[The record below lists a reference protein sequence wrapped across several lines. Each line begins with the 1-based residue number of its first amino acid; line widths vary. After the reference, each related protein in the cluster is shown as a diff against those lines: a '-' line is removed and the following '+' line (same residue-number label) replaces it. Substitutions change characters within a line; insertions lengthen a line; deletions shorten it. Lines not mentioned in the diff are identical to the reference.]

1 MDLFKKILIIIVII
15 LFIYIVC
22 RLLKSR
28 VKVEKE
34 ISKENFSLFSDP
46 TQNELNKLINSKGV
60 IIQNSDNEI
69 LPLKEYCIKSSYNT
83 ALTGNHVNLDMIK
96 YVISRGC
103 RFLDFEV
110 FYIGQTTLDINNNS
124 ITTYTPQVAYSTDST
139 YTTINT
145 ENSILLD
152 KVLTTVISNAFSST
166 CTNPKDPIFI
176 NLRIKSKNTDI
187 YRAVAASIDNT
198 IRERMYLDTD
208 STDDPQPAKK
218 VTNETVLSDIN
229 GKIIVCIDKTI
240 VRNYKDYASCKLVKG
255 PCYDLTNYINIE
267 TGSEDLNLI
276 RYSDVMD
283 QCVIPIKINDDNIT
297 TNVKTIKY
305 VVPNSKNDNTQ
316 NPDISDFVLKY
327 SAQISAFRFYIND
340 SQLYQYEEFFDDN
353 GSAFVPIAIAIPY
366 FQKLSD

>member
-1 MDLFKKILIIIVII
+1 MDLFKIILIIIVII
-15 LFIYIVC
+15 LFCYIVWK
-22 RLLKSR
+22 LLKSR
-28 VKVEKE
+28 PLLQN
-34 ISKENFSLFSDP
+34 ISKENFSVFSDP
-46 TQNELNKLINSKGV
+46 TQNEFNKLINSKGV
-60 IIQNSDNEI
+60 ILQNSDNENH
-69 LPLKEYCIKSSYNT
+69 PLKEYCIKASYNT

-96 YVISRGC
+96 YVIGRGC

-110 FYIGQTTLDINNNS
+110 FYIGQTTVDINNNT

-139 YTTINT
+139 FTTIDT

-176 NLRIKSKNTDI
+176 NLRIKSKNTDV

-198 IRERMYLDTD
+198 LKERMYLDTE
-208 STDDPQPAKK
+208 SKNDPQPAKR
-218 VTNETVLSDIN
+218 VTNETLLSDIK
-229 GKIIVCIDKTI
+229 GKIIICVDKTI
-240 VRNYKDYASCKLVKG
+240 VRNYKDYSSCKSIHG
-255 PCYDLTNYINIE
+255 PCYDLTDYINIE

-276 RYSDVMD
+276 RYSDILD
-283 QCVIPIKINDDNIT
+283 QCVIPTKINDDNIT

-353 GSAFVPIAIAIPY
+353 GCAFVPLAIAIPY
-366 FQKLSD
+366 FQRLLD